1 MKKELIAIA
10 ASAALVLSLA
20 SCGKDNDPVKISLPE
35 NQKYYTLAIGD
46 EVTIDAQ
53 FPEDE
58 SLSWSCKDDDIAVI
72 SPDGRLSGRGNGITV
87 VTARTASGYDH
98 VGVVVGNGVN
108 GSTAVAANP
117 NDGGTP
123 TFNGNSR
130 ITNISLS
137 LNGMTED
144 ETLYVS
150 RGDGGTFRVNVIPA
164 DCNDPITF
172 TSSNPS
178 ILEVDSNGT
187 VTPKSRGIVTVTGT
201 APNGVSDT
209 FKIFVR

>member
-1 MKKELIAIA
+1 MKKQLIAIA

-20 SCGKDNDPVKISLPE
+20 SCGKDAEPVKIGLPE
-35 NQKYYTLAIGD
+35 GQEYYTLAIGD
-46 EVTIDAQ
+46 EVTIDAR

-58 SLSWSCKDDDIAVI
+58 SITWSCKDDDIAVI
-72 SPDGRLSGRGNGITV
+72 SPDGRLSGRANGITV

-108 GSTAVAANP
+108 GSTAVSAIQTE
-117 NDGGTP
+117 GGVP

-137 LNGMTED
+137 LNGETED
-144 ETLYVS
+144 ETLYLS
-150 RGDGGTFRVNVIPA
+150 RGDGGTLRVNVIPS

-172 TSSNPS
+172 TSSNSS

-187 VTPKSRGIVTVTGT
+187 VTPRSRGTVTVTAT
-201 APNGVSDT
+201 APNGINDT